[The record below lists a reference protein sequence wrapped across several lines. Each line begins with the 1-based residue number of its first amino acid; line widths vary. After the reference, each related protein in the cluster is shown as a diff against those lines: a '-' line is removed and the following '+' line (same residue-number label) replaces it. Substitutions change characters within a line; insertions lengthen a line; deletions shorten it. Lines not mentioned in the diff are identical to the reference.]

1 MTKNILVLV
10 GSPRHKG
17 NTELLADAFIKG
29 AITAGNKVTK
39 YALHGKKIWPCTD
52 CQACYKT
59 GRCILQ
65 DDMREVYGLLSNTDI
80 LVLASPVYFYGIS
93 AQLKALLD
101 RLHNPV
107 RDKFPIKAS
116 VLLSVCADTEEDTF
130 IPSIAMYK
138 AIGRYLGWEDKGI
151 VTVCDVEKKGDITGR
166 TELNLACELGKKV
179 GK

>member
-10 GSPRHKG
+10 GSPRHNG

-29 AITAGNKVTK
+29 AVEEGNKVTK
-39 YALHGKKIWPCTD
+39 YVLQGKKILPCID
-52 CQACYKT
+52 CQACFKD
-59 GRCILQ
+59 GKCILE
-65 DDMREVYGLLSNTDI
+65 DDMDEVYELLRTTNI

-107 RDKFPIKAS
+107 RDTFPINSS
-116 VLLSVCADTEEDTF
+116 VLLSVCADTAEAF

-151 VTVCDVEKKGDITGR
+151 VTVSDVENKGDIAGR
-166 TELNLACELGKKV
+166 AELNLAYELGKKV

>member
-10 GSPRHKG
+10 GSPRHNG

-29 AITAGNKVTK
+29 AVEEDNEVTK
-39 YALHGKKIWPCTD
+39 YVLQGKKILPCID
-52 CQACYKT
+52 CQACFKT
-59 GRCILQ
+59 GKCILE
-65 DDMREVYGLLSNTDI
+65 DDMNEVYDLLRTTNI

-107 RDKFPIKAS
+107 RDTFPINSS
-116 VLLSVCADTEEDTF
+116 VLLSVCADTAEAF

-138 AIGRYLGWEDKGI
+138 AIGEYLGWEDKGV
-151 VTVCDVEKKGDITGR
+151 VTVSEVENKGDIAGR
-166 TELNLACELGKKV
+166 AELNLAYELGKQV